1 MVIVVVGLDAI
12 RMRSQSL
19 PSISLICIRGSEI
32 HFPACENSS
41 DPPSLLRAIQRSTA
55 VPQAFRGLFGRDI
68 ALRLGHQLVADEE
81 LSHRCAAQQRWVEV
95 DVEMAGFD
103 LFGGAGEW
111 RLVDSH
117 A

>member
-1 MVIVVVGLDAI
+1 M
-12 RMRSQSL
+12 L
-19 PSISLICIRGSEI
+19 PEDTK
-32 HFPACENSS
+32 HFADLHPRFGNSFSRRENSS
-41 DPPSLLRAIQRSTA
+41 EFTSLLRAIQRSVA
-55 VPQAFRGLFGRDI
+55 IPQAFRGLFGRDI

-81 LSHRCAAQQRWVEV
+81 LSHCCAAQQRWVEV